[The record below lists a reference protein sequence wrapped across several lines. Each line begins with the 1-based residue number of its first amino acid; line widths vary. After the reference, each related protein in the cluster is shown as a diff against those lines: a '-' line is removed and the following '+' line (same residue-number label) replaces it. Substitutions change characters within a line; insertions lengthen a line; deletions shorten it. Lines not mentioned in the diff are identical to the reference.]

1 MRRCSMKG
9 NITVRFARCIAY
21 SNSAASPANAAI
33 NLTRPPY
40 QKPELLATAA
50 NQLWSWDINKLL
62 GPAQWTYFYPYV
74 ILDF

>member
-1 MRRCSMKG
+1 
-9 NITVRFARCIAY
+9 
-21 SNSAASPANAAI
+21 
-33 NLTRPPY
+33 LTHPPY